1 MRKKR
6 VAEWQSDRESEREI
20 EQTET
25 WQLDNTKE
33 LKKS

>member
-6 VAEWQSDRESEREI
+6 VGERESEREI
-20 EQTET
+20 EQAET
-25 WQLDNTKE
+25 WQLHNTKE